1 MGAGVRF
8 LPGRSMRGAAPVFDA
23 IQDAGEIVFGG
34 VAGEGEERT
43 LAGRLRGRVEMP
55 ATTIGPRT
63 ARMVRCSAILTTT
76 PARTRPTKSIVIAW
90 PGSPKASDA

>member
-1 MGAGVRF
+1 MQF
-8 LPGRSMRGAAPVFDA
+8 KMP
-23 IQDAGEIVFGG
+23 EIVFGG
-34 VAGEGEERT
+34 VAGEDGEERT

-55 ATTIGPRT
+55 AATIGPRT
-63 ARMVRCSAILTTT
+63 ARMVRCSVILTTT